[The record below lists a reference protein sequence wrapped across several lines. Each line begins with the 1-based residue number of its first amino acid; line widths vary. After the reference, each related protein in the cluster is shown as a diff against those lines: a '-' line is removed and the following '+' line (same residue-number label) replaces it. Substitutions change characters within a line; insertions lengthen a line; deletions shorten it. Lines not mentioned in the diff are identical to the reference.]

1 MIHHPAMDGVEA
13 YNELSDRML
22 GKYRLIASLG
32 EGGMASVYLAIV
44 EGRAGFQK
52 LVVVKVMRESLGRD
66 TDALTMFEQE
76 ARIASRLN
84 HPNIVQTNEVGEDG
98 GAHYLTMEYL
108 EGQPLHQ
115 ILMENGRG
123 EPLALSLHAR
133 ILADA
138 LAGLHYAHE
147 SADFDGKPLN
157 LVHRDVSPHNVFVTY
172 DGTIKI
178 IDFGIAKSSL
188 DDSKTATGILKGKL
202 GYMAPE
208 QLMGIPLD
216 RRADVYAV
224 GVMLWEAAAGQ
235 RLRKAKAEAPL
246 LHSIL
251 NDDVPSPRT
260 VNPAC
265 PAAMASICL
274 KALARD
280 RDQRHATAQELQY
293 EIEAF
298 LESTEIASGGIR
310 HLNRSIGSFVS
321 TKFAQERE
329 RIRLLVE
336 RRLAG
341 ATGTMPA
348 PTSGIDVIV
357 EKTSNEGAGEGK
369 RLAPDA
375 SGSAPAATNTGGTLA
390 SQVRSPRARQ
400 LRLAAIV
407 GASVLVAGGLAAMA
421 MRSKAPPNL
430 TAAAPVPS
438 ASASAASA
446 TTEAA
451 APETAATNA
460 SVQDASGAVR
470 ISISAVPPTAQIL
483 VDGKP
488 VSGNPAV
495 LDTTRDDVTH
505 HSIRVEAAGF
515 ASQTRSVAF
524 DRNLDLV
531 FTMIKAGAPAAA
543 AHRGGARAAA
553 APPPPAVAENT
564 PAPAPPPPAPP
575 PAPAPASSHRQ
586 LDETNPWQK

>member
-1 MIHHPAMDGVEA
+1 MDGAQA

-52 LVVVKVMRESLGRD
+52 LVVVKVMRDSLGRD
-66 TDALTMFEQE
+66 ADALTMFEQE
-76 ARIASRLN
+76 ARVASRLN

-108 EGQPLHQ
+108 EGQPLQ
-115 ILMENGRG
+115 RILAENGRG
-123 EPLALSLHAR
+123 EPLPLSLHAR

-147 SADFDGKPLN
+147 CTDFDGKPLN

-172 DGTIKI
+172 DGSVKI

-208 QLMGIPLD
+208 QLMGIPVD
-216 RRADVYAV
+216 RRVDVYAI
-224 GVMLWEAAAGQ
+224 GIMLWEAAAGQ

-251 NDDVPSPRT
+251 NDEVPSPRAIN
-260 VNPAC
+260 VAC
-265 PAAMASICL
+265 PRGLAAICL

-280 RDQRHATAQELQY
+280 RDQRYATAQELQY
-293 EIEAF
+293 EIETF
-298 LESTEIASGGIR
+298 LESTEIASAGIK
-310 HLNRSIGSFVS
+310 HLNRSIGSLVS

-329 RIRLLVE
+329 RIRQLVE
-336 RRLAG
+336 RRLGG
-341 ATGTMPA
+341 ATGVMPA
-348 PTSGIDVIV
+348 PTSGFDGIVDV
-357 EKTSNEGAGEGK
+357 SNVGLGEGK
-369 RLAPDA
+369 GGAADA
-375 SGSAPAATNTGGTLA
+375 SGSAPVATSSGPLA
-390 SQVRSPRARQ
+390 SPARSRRARQ
-400 LRLAAIV
+400 ARLAAIV

-421 MRSKAPPNL
+421 MRSRAPANL
-430 TAAAPVPS
+430 AAGTPAPS
-438 ASASAASA
+438 TSAATEASAV
-446 TTEAA
+446 
-451 APETAATNA
+451 APETSATSAQQPGAAGT
-460 SVQDASGAVR
+460 VR
-470 ISISAVPPTAQIL
+470 ISISAAPPTAQIL

-488 VSGNPAV
+488 APGNPAA
-495 LDTTRDDVTH
+495 LDAPRDDATQ

-531 FTMIKAGAPAAA
+531 FTMIKVAGPAAA
-543 AHRGGARAAA
+543 AHRGGAHAPA
-553 APPPPAVAENT
+553 APPPPPAIAENT
-564 PAPAPPPPAPP
+564 PAPAPPPAA
-575 PAPAPASSHRQ
+575 PAPAPASSHHQ
-586 LDETNPWQK
+586 LDESNPWQK